1 LVDAEPAGQSGPAA
15 ASWRVRR
22 IRPCRLLIADVFHM
36 ASGRGSGAHKTS
48 PGGSRRNPKG
58 SPATGRVSEQEIED
72 VEERSSPRTPVI
84 YEIVR
89 RLGEEEM
96 ARPITSLWWSGV
108 AAGLSISFSLLAQA
122 LLEMHL
128 ADAPWR
134 PLVSSFGYS
143 VGFLMAVLS
152 RQQLFT
158 ETTITAVLPVMAKFT
173 VANVARMGRMWSIVL
188 LANLA
193 GTLFAAVFCT
203 FAPVISP
210 ELRESMLQISRHV
223 AETGWVEMFFLAIA
237 AGFLMAAMVWLLPS
251 ADGAQ
256 FHVITM
262 MTWLIALGGFTHIV
276 AGSTEAFLLVVNGQ
290 MSVGTMLAGFMAPVL
305 AGNIVG
311 GTVLF
316 AVLSYAQVMEEI

>member
-1 LVDAEPAGQSGPAA
+1 MAG
-15 ASWRVRR
+15 
-22 IRPCRLLIADVFHM
+22 
-36 ASGRGSGAHKTS
+36 GRGSRSHKKP
-48 PGGSRRNPKG
+48 PGGSRRG
-58 SPATGRVSEQEIED
+58 RAAEPATGRISEQEVED

-96 ARPITSLWWSGV
+96 ARPATSLWWSGV

-122 LLEMHL
+122 LLESHL
-128 ADAPWR
+128 PDASWR

-158 ETTITAVLPVMAKFT
+158 ESTITAVLPVMAEFT
-173 VANVARMGRMWSIVL
+173 VASVGRMGRMWSIVL

-193 GTLFAAVFCT
+193 GTLFAAAFCT
-203 FAPVISP
+203 FAPVIGP
-210 ELRESMLQISRHV
+210 ELRDSMLHFSRHV
-223 AETGWVEMFFLAIA
+223 AEAGWGEMFFRAIA
-237 AGFLMAAMVWLLPS
+237 AGFLMAAMVWLMPS
-251 ADGAQ
+251 SDAAQ

-262 MTWLIALGGFTHIV
+262 MTWLIAAGGFTHIV
-276 AGSTEAFLLVVNGQ
+276 AGSMEAFLLTVNGQ
-290 MSVGTMLAGFMAPVL
+290 LSVASMMVDFMVPVL

-316 AVLSYAQVMEEI
+316 AVLSYAQVMKEI